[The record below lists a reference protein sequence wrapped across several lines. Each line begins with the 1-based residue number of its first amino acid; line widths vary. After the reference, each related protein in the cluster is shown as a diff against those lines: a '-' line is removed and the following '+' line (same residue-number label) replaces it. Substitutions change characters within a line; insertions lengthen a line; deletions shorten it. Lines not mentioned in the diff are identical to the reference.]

1 MNFMKNLNMKKIY
14 ILLAILIVIVILINV
29 SIVLVNNTR
38 KNKDYNE
45 ALSFLQQ
52 SIIKGNSKD
61 SIDTYYS
68 IKDLLNNDTKSLR
81 EVKQAVNDR
90 FLIFIKDTSLTG
102 ITLQDD
108 LQISS
113 YFFEFIT
120 EKSIT
125 LAFDTLY
132 DDYLNEKIEYKNYLL
147 SLASMAT
154 ISKDAIDVSTAKV
167 TASDINNS
175 RIIYSQGVSYYDN
188 ASYQDAIDSF
198 NDVIPMDY
206 NYYDKA
212 QQFIESCISLLKEQI
227 LDKSASLANQGFY
240 LKASKYLNQYT
251 TIFKNDEDINY
262 YINYYKSLEPEL
274 VVYDGPIYQVF
285 FHSLIVYPKLAFDGD
300 YEDQGYYKYM
310 TTTLEFKRMLDKFYS
325 NNYILININSLIDT
339 TKKNNKTYIN
349 KATLMLPKGKKPL
362 IISIDDLSYYSY
374 MRGDGFAQKLVLD
387 NNNEVA
393 TLIRTPE
400 NDLVVTRDG
409 DLVPILDDFVKVHP
423 DFSFNGAK
431 GIIALTGYEG
441 ILGYETQLTESD
453 NYKSECAK
461 AIVIINKLK
470 ETGWLFAN
478 HSYTHNNYFKDL
490 SVTMEQL
497 HYDTEKWE
505 AQVGLLVGKTNI
517 YISPFGYI
525 FDKDDKHFKYLTE
538 EKGYYIYCPV
548 GGGGSIYYHDTS
560 LVMYRINLDG
570 KTLKVNS
577 HLTKP
582 FFDAKDIIDERRPEY
597 IW

>member
-1 MNFMKNLNMKKIY
+1 MNFIKNLNMKKIY
-14 ILLAILIVIVILINV
+14 IILALLIVVVLLINI
-29 SIVLVNNTR
+29 SIVLINNNN
-38 KNKDYNE
+38 KNKEYSD
-45 ALSFLQQ
+45 AVSFLQQ
-52 SIIKGNSKD
+52 SIIKGNSVD

-68 IKDLLNNDTKSLR
+68 IKNTLVNDGDSLKK
-81 EVKQAVNDR
+81 VKQSVNER
-90 FLIFIKDTSLTG
+90 FLIFIRNISTSG
-102 ITLQDD
+102 IARQDD

-113 YFFEFIT
+113 YFFEYIT
-120 EKSIT
+120 DKSINS
-125 LAFDTLY
+125 AFDTLY
-132 DDYLNEKIEYKNYLL
+132 EDYINEKINYKNYLL
-147 SLASMAT
+147 SLASIST
-154 ISKDAIDVSTAKV
+154 ISNKKIDVSLAQK
-167 TASDINNS
+167 TASEIKDS
-175 RIIYSQGVSYYDN
+175 RALYLEGMNYYNN
-188 ASYQDAIDSF
+188 ASYKEAIDSF
-198 NDVIPMDY
+198 NKVIPTDY
-206 NYYDKA
+206 TYYDKA
-212 QQFIESCISLLKEQI
+212 QQLIESCISLLKEQI

-240 LKASKYLNQYT
+240 LQASKYLTQYS
-251 TIFKNDEDINY
+251 TIFKDDEDINY
-262 YINYYKSLEPEL
+262 YIKYYKSLEPEL
-274 VVYDGPIYQVF
+274 VVYDGPIYHVF
-285 FHSLIVYPKLAFDGD
+285 FHSLIIYPELAFDGD

-339 TKKNNKTYIN
+339 TMENNITHIKKS
-349 KATLMLPKGKKPL
+349 TLMLPKGKKPL

-387 NNNEVA
+387 DNNEVA
-393 TLIRTPE
+393 TLVRTPD

-409 DLVPILDDFVKVHP
+409 DLVPILDDFVKTHP
-423 DFSFNGAK
+423 DFSFKDAK

-453 NYKSECAK
+453 NYKSECDKAK
-461 AIVIINKLK
+461 VIINKLK

-497 HYDTEKWE
+497 QYDTEKWE
-505 AQVGLLVGKTNI
+505 AQVGILVGKTNI

-525 FDKDDKHFKYLTE
+525 FDKDDKHFKYITE
-538 EKGYYIYCPV
+538 KKGYYIYCPV

-570 KTLKVNS
+570 KTLKINS

>member
-14 ILLAILIVIVILINV
+14 ILLAILIVVVILINI
-29 SIVLVNNTR
+29 SIVLINNTR
-38 KNKDYNE
+38 KNKDYND
-45 ALSFLQQ
+45 AMSFLQQ

-68 IKDLLNNDTKSLR
+68 IKDLLTNDTKSLKK
-81 EVKQAVNDR
+81 VKQAVNDR
-90 FLIFIKDTSLTG
+90 FLIFIKDISLTG
-102 ITLQDD
+102 VARQDD

-113 YFFEFIT
+113 YFFEFINN
-120 EKSIT
+120 ESVN
-125 LAFDTLY
+125 LAFDILY
-132 DDYLNEKIEYKNYLL
+132 DDYLNEKIDYKNYLL
-147 SLASMAT
+147 SLASMTT
-154 ISKDAIDVSTAKV
+154 ISKDTIDVSTAKV
-167 TASDINNS
+167 IASDIKNS
-175 RIIYSQGVSYYDN
+175 RIIYSQGVAYYDN
-188 ASYQDAIDSF
+188 ASYQEAIDSF
-198 NDVIPMDY
+198 NKVIPTDC

-240 LKASKYLNQYT
+240 LQASKYLNQYS
-251 TIFKNDEDINY
+251 TIFKDDNDINY

-274 VVYDGPIYQVF
+274 VVYDGPIYHVF
-285 FHSLIVYPKLAFDGD
+285 FHSLIVYTKLAFDGD

-310 TTTLEFKRMLDKFYS
+310 TTTLEFQRMLDKFYS

-339 TKKNNKTYIN
+339 TKENNKTYIN
-349 KATLMLPKGKKPL
+349 KANLMLPQGKKPL

-409 DLVPILDDFVKVHP
+409 DLVPILDDFVKAHP

-461 AIVIINKLK
+461 ATVIINKLK

-497 HYDTEKWE
+497 QYDTLKWE